1 MKTISKTIL
10 PFLLLSSLIRSLGQ
24 PRARRRALIFFLVW
38 GLTGGLGTSV
48 LGRTTSPATSITP
61 ISRVESTEWVASG
74 HDAQGTPWLRS
85 NRGIEGHYRAL
96 STQATRLDLST
107 TDPARRPQMAP
118 LGTVELG
125 QVPASSAASAG
136 LFFTWRTHSGTQ
148 LTMLSRSTSTGQ
160 RQIEIAFR
168 AGETQPVRQA
178 VLLAPSEISSTTS
191 PATSTIPTP
200 IPAPIPA
207 KDCEDLQEAEALLA
221 QATAQ
226 EDLRQLAQESV
237 PFLSGEALQLLP
249 VWRVMGRSALGP
261 APDLG
266 GGVSDCAYHV
276 TDCLVAVV
284 AYGAGM
290 SALIGSCGFTFG
302 WGCAGALIAH
312 PVLAGAT
319 AIYCGRAGHTCSH

>member
-10 PFLLLSSLIRSLGQ
+10 PFILLGSLIRSLGQ
-24 PRARRRALIFFLVW
+24 PRSRRRALILFLVW

-48 LGRTTSPATSITP
+48 LGRTTSPTTSIAPT
-61 ISRVESTEWVASG
+61 SRVEMADRTDSLEWIASG
-74 HDAQGTPWLRS
+74 LDAQGTPWLRS

-96 STQATRLDLST
+96 SAQSTHLDLST
-107 TDPARRPQMAP
+107 IDPAQRPRRAP
-118 LGTVELG
+118 LGSVEMG
-125 QVPASSAASAG
+125 QVSGNSAASPG
-136 LFFTWRTHSGTQ
+136 LFFTWRTNAGTQ
-148 LTMLSRSTSTGQ
+148 LTLLSRSTNTGQ
-160 RQIEIAFR
+160 RQIEIAYR

-178 VLLAPSEISSTTS
+178 ILLAPSEIG
-191 PATSTIPTP
+191 
-200 IPAPIPA
+200 PA
-207 KDCEDLQEAEALLA
+207 KDGKSLQEAEALLA
-221 QATAQ
+221 QAAAQ
-226 EDLRQLAQESV
+226 DNLRQLAQESI
-237 PFLSGEALQLLP
+237 PFLSGEALRLLP
-249 VWRVMGRSALGP
+249 VWRAMGRSALIP
-261 APDLG
+261 YSAVE

>member
-10 PFLLLSSLIRSLGQ
+10 PFLLLGSLIRSFGEQ
-24 PRARRRALIFFLVW
+24 RSRRRALILCLSW

-48 LGRTTSPATSITP
+48 LGRTTSSATSVPPT
-61 ISRVESTEWVASG
+61 SRVESTNWVASG
-74 HDAQGTPWLRS
+74 LDAQGTPWLRS
-85 NRGIEGHYRAL
+85 NRGVEGHYRAL
-96 STQATRLDLST
+96 SSQTTHLDLST
-107 TDPARRPQMAP
+107 IDPVRPLQKAP
-118 LGTVELG
+118 LGTVEMG
-125 QVPASSAASAG
+125 QVPVSSAASPG
-136 LFFTWRTHSGTQ
+136 LFFTWRTHAGIQ
-148 LTMLSRSTSTGQ
+148 LSMVTRSTNTGQ
-160 RQIEIAFR
+160 RQIEIAYR

-178 VLLAPSEISSTTS
+178 ILLAPSEIG
-191 PATSTIPTP
+191 
-200 IPAPIPA
+200 PA
-207 KDCEDLQEAEALLA
+207 KDGKNLQAAEALLA
-221 QATAQ
+221 QAAAQ
-226 EDLRQLAQESV
+226 DNLRQLAQESI
-237 PFLSGEALQLLP
+237 PFLSGEALRLLP
-249 VWRVMGRSALGP
+249 VWRAMGRAALIPYSAVE
-261 APDLG
+261 